1 MLSLHK
7 KPASFQLILFFIV
20 NIMSRNIYQ
29 NAGQWTETAL
39 NQTHNIDFTFQT
51 IISENLPVTQHIT
64 EG

>member
-1 MLSLHK
+1 MFY
-7 KPASFQLILFFIV
+7 A

-29 NAGQWTETAL
+29 NAGQWTETAF